1 MAVDPAVAAQAAA
14 KSEKPRILDND
25 VTLTVGQL
33 FYWDNK
39 GTAHT
44 CPFQFNPTEIERT
57 RDVKFTRTPTG
68 NTYEEPR
75 RGERNQ
81 TKRKSSRKA
90 ERWQMTLSLK
100 FDAGRPVTNEPPEPP
115 PPKMPA
121 STDADDSP
129 LVAGAGAP
137 RVDKFESATALA
149 KRVVDTMR
157 FFEALSGP
165 LPDTIETD
173 KMANADETPPPPFLT
188 LALGWRSWKC
198 AVKSVRIKEEDYT
211 YDLYPR
217 RFEVSLTLEI
227 IETTQQAEQGKGSA
241 E

>member
-1 MAVDPAVAAQAAA
+1 MAIDPAAQ
-14 KSEKPRILDND
+14 SEKPKILDTA
-25 VTLTVGQL
+25 VPLTVGQL

-39 GTAHT
+39 GIAHS

-57 RDVKFTRTPTG
+57 RDVKFTRTQTG

-81 TKRKSSRKA
+81 TKRKASRKA

-100 FDAGRPVTNEPPEPP
+100 FDAGRPVTTKPPAPP
-115 PPKMPA
+115 PPQAPA
-121 STDADDSP
+121 DTSSDEP
-129 LVAGAGAP
+129 GPPVAGPGAP
-137 RVDKFESATALA
+137 QVDKFESAKALA

-165 LPDTIETD
+165 LPDTVETD

-227 IETTQQAEQGKGSA
+227 IETTQQAEQGKGPSQ
-241 E
+241 